1 MNFRPPDM
9 LSAQQQEVP
18 FAAPHSFHSQDAT
31 PHTLLVAPSLHPSSA
46 EHEYGSQSSSLP
58 LSPHVYPDRHLPH
71 AHFAPI
77 QSLPHPDDVNR
88 SRDEEGDYDMD
99 CDDDVPGLEAT
110 VTYSHVR
117 QDHQPDHQQ
126 LEQQH
131 DQQLHQ
137 HQQHQQ
143 IQQQQQQHQHQH
155 QQQQQH
161 LPIHA
166 VGPGDESVLQPPK
179 RQRRVSR
186 FDNPHP
192 HHRPHPQPH
201 QGLIVESQVAPDQQP
216 PLLSGDH
223 WVDGGHLLSEGASQ
237 PFGQHSAEGP
247 NQNQGPYRGP
257 YQGPNHGQGHGQSED
272 QGQILSQGQGPNH
285 GQGPNTGPGQG
296 QGPNHGQ
303 GPNMGQGQVQGP
315 NHGQGQGPNLGQGP
329 NMGQGQGH
337 FQDQVVAEQWI
348 DRPEEDQGPRYSHY
362 NQQQLVQ
369 LQLMQDQERE
379 QERQQQIH
387 LQQQHQ
393 MLLQQQLLM
402 EQQQQQQLLLQQQQ
416 QQQQQ
421 QRLRQQQQQ
430 LAEAPKMSRTLMR
443 KMRIAATSLLGEDTA
458 PALPLAPPLP
468 LRTAPA
474 MSTSYPPANFNHP
487 HPIHAASFST
497 APVPREVVRNMNLD
511 RDTAGRDRDRDGDRG
526 RDRDRD
532 CGRERSTDR
541 PALTAD
547 SVSAGLLGAK
557 LGLRAPVLSKHSLL
571 PPVSPRPAAP
581 PAQHPRDKRERE
593 TKLEFNMQGGIYEW
607 SGVERGRE
615 GEKSGVAREK
625 GREVS
630 NAEREEGEEEEGAAT
645 TSRSRDRSRG
655 FSVDRRSLAAPY
667 APSISSSMGRT
678 SPLQGP
684 SLALP
689 VPVPVPFEGPG
700 LYSSASIR
708 DVSPRRDR
716 SVFEPSAVDLG
727 LGDGQWNRHP
737 VGAENPDPNH
747 NPNPNRWGPGPE
759 TQGQG
764 DRFPGSEVSSNATGK
779 PMWMPA
785 AVTVAV
791 GASASV
797 STGRA
802 TAKVAEEME
811 EGEEEEDEVIVV
823 PVKKRETGGTGRYV
837 EHNGNNGNNNG
848 SSNINRTHRSHEPHD
863 QRSSHGPHSRV
874 ANEAGRSLRSNSG
887 SNQDA
892 AFTVE
897 RERERMRSFSDSTHG
912 NDHGHGHRNGLVE
925 YEQSNSGDGDRDIER
940 ERERERSPT
949 LRRLESGR
957 EGWAGSDCGVQ
968 GMSDVGGPM
977 AAPVP
982 LPVPGGY
989 DVLGKGAVPCRYF
1002 NGRKGCQFGD
1012 ACQFGHFAAA
1022 SSSLSGPASI
1032 PDPYL
1037 ATSHLGSGSGLGLG
1051 LGVNAIAEG
1060 LGPGPGP
1067 GQYLPGPGIA
1077 MRMGQ
1082 GPGPVGYVGPPSSS
1096 LDQVAGPGHG
1106 LGQSQGQGHG
1116 QGPHHLQQ
1124 QQQQQQQ
1131 HVRHSQ
1137 NLFFA
1142 EEMPVRFL
1150 EQQQQQQQAP
1160 YRGEVPGQE
1169 QGQGVYPNPPH
1180 IPYPNRGP
1188 FEDSFQAGNQFVDV
1202 NTRLLPPGHF
1212 NPPADRGP
1220 GPGLGPGL
1228 MHAMPPHHHQ
1238 GPGPHPGPNHFP
1250 SIAPDMSDRGP
1261 APVPV
1266 RGMAQSQ
1273 SQSQRVE
1280 YMQGQG
1286 QGQGPGQGHR
1296 RYDEEVRGDLAKFDP
1311 QFEAV
1316 HHPHHIPPHAQS
1328 QHLSFQ
1334 QQHLQHQEHL
1344 QQQHQQHQQQ
1354 QQQQQEQRHQNQLQ
1368 QQQEL
1373 RQGFFFESG
1382 PHVEFVP
1389 PSFPPPL
1396 HFQAEHRTQEKIDMN
1411 PNRQIQMQMQNDWR
1425 MSRHEQGQG
1434 QGQGQGHGPSQGQ
1447 GQGGWGQGLGP
1458 NSAFQPQEEY
1468 PPGFGPLFP
1477 GGGQGQGHFD
1487 PSYQKY

>member
-9 LSAQQQEVP
+9 LSAQQQQVP

-58 LSPHVYPDRHLPH
+58 LSPHVYPDRHLPY

-143 IQQQQQQHQHQH
+143 IQVQQQQHQQQ

-166 VGPGDESVLQPPK
+166 VGPGDESILQPPK

-192 HHRPHPQPH
+192 HHRPLPQPH
-201 QGLIVESQVAPDQQP
+201 LALIIESQVAPDHQP

-237 PFGQHSAEGP
+237 PFGQLSAEGP
-247 NQNQGPYRGP
+247 NQNQGSYRGP

-272 QGQILSQGQGPNH
+272 QGQILSQGQGPNC
-285 GQGPNTGPGQG
+285 G
-296 QGPNHGQ
+296 
-303 GPNMGQGQVQGP
+303 QGP
-315 NHGQGQGPNLGQGP
+315 NHGQGQGPNMGQDQ
-329 NMGQGQGH
+329 GQGQGH
-337 FQDQVVAEQWI
+337 FQDQVDAEQWI

-362 NQQQLVQ
+362 NQLQLVQ

-379 QERQQQIH
+379 QERQQQIFLH
-387 LQQQHQ
+387 QQHQ

-421 QRLRQQQQQ
+421 QRLRQQQIQQQQQ

-458 PALPLAPPLP
+458 PALPLALPLPLP

-474 MSTSYPPANFNHP
+474 MPTIYPPANFNHP
-487 HPIHAASFST
+487 HRIHTASFST
-497 APVPREVVRNMNLD
+497 APVPREVVRNMNVD
-511 RDTAGRDRDRDGDRG
+511 RDTVGRDRDWDRG

-532 CGRERSTDR
+532 CDRERSIDR

-557 LGLRAPVLSKHSLL
+557 LGLRAPVLSKHPLL

-593 TKLEFNMQGGIYEW
+593 TKLEFDMQSGIYEW
-607 SGVERGRE
+607 SGVEGGRE
-615 GEKSGVAREK
+615 GDKSGVARER

-630 NAEREEGEEEEGAAT
+630 NAEREEGEEEEGAANT
-645 TSRSRDRSRG
+645 WRSRDRSRA
-655 FSVDRRSLAAPY
+655 FSVDRRSPTSLAAPY
-667 APSISSSMGRT
+667 ATSASSSMGRT

-689 VPVPVPFEGPG
+689 VPVPFPVPFEGPG
-700 LYSSASIR
+700 LYSVR
-708 DVSPRRDR
+708 DVSPHRDC
-716 SVFEPSAVDLG
+716 SIFEPSAVNLG
-727 LGDGQWNRHP
+727 LGGSQWNRHP
-737 VGAENPDPNH
+737 GGAENPDLNQ

-779 PMWMPA
+779 SQPMRVPA

-797 STGRA
+797 STGRS

-811 EGEEEEDEVIVV
+811 EGEEEEDEVIVA
-823 PVKKRETGGTGRYV
+823 PVEKRETGGTGRYV
-837 EHNGNNGNNNG
+837 EHNGNNGNSNG
-848 SSNINRTHRSHEPHD
+848 NSNLNRTHRSHEPHD
-863 QRSSHGPHSRV
+863 QRSSHSPHSRV
-874 ANEAGRSLRSNSG
+874 ANEAGRNLRSNSG

-897 RERERMRSFSDSTHG
+897 RERERERMRSFSDSTHG
-912 NDHGHGHRNGLVE
+912 NNHGHGHRNGHVE
-925 YEQSNSGDGDRDIER
+925 YEQPNSGDRDRDIER

-949 LRRLESGR
+949 LRRPQTGR
-957 EGWAGSDCGVQ
+957 EGRAGSDCGMQ

-982 LPVPGGY
+982 LPVPGGF

-1022 SSSLSGPASI
+1022 STSLSGPASI

-1037 ATSHLGSGSGLGLG
+1037 VTSHLGSGSGPELG

-1060 LGPGPGP
+1060 LGLGP
-1067 GQYLPGPGIA
+1067 GQYPPGPSIA

-1082 GPGPVGYVGPPSSS
+1082 GPGPVGYVGPQISS

-1124 QQQQQQQ
+1124 QQ
-1131 HVRHSQ
+1131 HGRHSQ

-1160 YRGEVPGQE
+1160 YRGEAPGQE

-1180 IPYPNRGP
+1180 LPYPNRGP

-1202 NTRLLPPGHF
+1202 NTRLHPPGHF
-1212 NPPADRGP
+1212 NLPADRGP

-1261 APVPV
+1261 APAPVPV

-1273 SQSQRVE
+1273 SQSQGVE
-1280 YMQGQG
+1280 YMQG

-1296 RYDEEVRGDLAKFDP
+1296 RYDEEFRGDLAKFDP

-1316 HHPHHIPPHAQS
+1316 HHPHHIPPHEQS
-1328 QHLSFQ
+1328 PHLSFQ

-1344 QQQHQQHQQQ
+1344 QQQHQQQHQQQQ

-1368 QQQEL
+1368 QHQQHQQQ
-1373 RQGFFFESG
+1373 RKGFFFESS

-1396 HFQAEHRTQEKIDMN
+1396 HFQTEHRTQEKIDMN

-1425 MSRHEQGQG
+1425 MIRHEQGQG
-1434 QGQGQGHGPSQGQ
+1434 HGLGQGQGQGQ

-1468 PPGFGPLFP
+1468 PPGFGPLYP